1 MFQLCCSLC
10 LCVTVCETDLP
21 SLSHG
26 NKTSVSMHFKVYFEK
41 AVWTYVVS
49 LLDSA
54 VKMLLMID
62 MCNMELDAESP

>member
-1 MFQLCCSLC
+1 
-10 LCVTVCETDLP
+10 
-21 SLSHG
+21 
-26 NKTSVSMHFKVYFEK
+26 MHFKVYFEK

-62 MCNMELDAESP
+62 MCNMELDAESL